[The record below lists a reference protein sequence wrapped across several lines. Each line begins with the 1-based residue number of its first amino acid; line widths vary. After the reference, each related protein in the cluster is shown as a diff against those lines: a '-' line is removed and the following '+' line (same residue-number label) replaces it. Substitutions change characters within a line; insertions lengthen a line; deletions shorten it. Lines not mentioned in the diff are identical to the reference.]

1 MLRRGVPIHIW
12 LGAQLPCTSQID
24 PELLFD
30 ERQSSHSERR
40 ANRRCAALSRSVQ
53 RLKGA
58 RLSAMLCRSPFS
70 TGKIAVDLTALSL
83 VSVNNETIMNKSVL
97 YNLYGPRVFFSPAF
111 LPGNWSKNA

>member
-58 RLSAMLCRSPFS
+58 GLSAMLEA
-70 TGKIAVDLTALSL
+70 GDLKRISYL
-83 VSVNNETIMNKSVL
+83 I
-97 YNLYGPRVFFSPAF
+97 FFDDDLAC
-111 LPGNWSKNA
+111 